1 MNYISQGE
9 NCPAMRSAVSGRGT
23 AAHSHLKWET
33 TRSVSLGHG
42 PGEGL
47 QHGEGSGPG
56 GWKESGWK
64 ESGRMLNLNDKCFT
78 NV

>member
-9 NCPAMRSAVSGRGT
+9 NCLVVRSDVSGRGT
-23 AAHSHLKWET
+23 AAHSHLKWES

-42 PGEGL
+42 LGEGL
-47 QHGEGSGPG
+47 RHGEGSCPG
-56 GWKESGWK
+56 GWKESG
-64 ESGRMLNLNDKCFT
+64 RMFNLNDKCFT